1 MRWKKGMVLA
11 VASLAFAAAILWG
24 TGRRTGEAQSRPSVK
39 TDASQITR
47 GAAAFAGED
56 FGGISMHALDS
67 NGLPWKLTAAALVLD
82 EQRRDP
88 SADVT
93 LATLSR
99 VLKRFGFLYPSHI
112 ENMPDD
118 VTALKTGMPL
128 GMTFGEISPIGGS
141 RIEVA
146 NLGCAACH
154 AGVTYSADGEPQT
167 DQAVLGMANSS
178 LDLEAYTQAIFRA
191 MRRHL
196 SSDRLLG
203 AAETLYPD
211 MDWRERQSLR
221 WIVLPLAKKRMSE
234 LKNADRAMPFPN
246 GASGSTNGV
255 AALKFALGTPLAGN
269 GPLDAGVVSIP
280 DLGDRVWKT
289 SLLVD
294 GAYSAPRK
302 QRQSITTATSLDAQ
316 HLRSL
321 AEIMTFFTVPSM
333 GVHPD
338 NARSGM
344 KDVVDITAFLKAYR
358 PQVFPGIV
366 DTQAAARGSQ
376 IYSAVCAACH
386 GDYAA
391 SIQGM
396 KLARFPNW
404 IGDVGT
410 DRLRQ
415 SVFDQALAQA
425 VEKTTYRDL
434 ISVSHG
440 RGYVAPPLTGIW
452 ASAPYL
458 HNGSVPT
465 LSALLSP
472 STRPAKFQ
480 VGGHALDFVN
490 VGINL
495 GPNGGFAS
503 NYMPFAQPV
512 WIDTAQAGR
521 SNSGHRIGEKLT
533 EQEKRDLIEFL
544 KRL

>member
-1 MRWKKGMVLA
+1 MRWPKAMILTA
-11 VASLAFAAAILWG
+11 ASLALAAAVLWG
-24 TGRRTGEAQSRPSVK
+24 TGRRTGDAQSRPSVAVE
-39 TDASQITR
+39 ASQVSR

-88 SADVT
+88 SAEVT
-93 LATLSR
+93 PATLSR
-99 VLKRFGFLYPSHI
+99 ILKRFGFLYPTQI
-112 ENMPDD
+112 QNLPDD
-118 VTALKTGMPL
+118 VAQLKNELPL

-141 RIEVA
+141 RIDVA

-154 AGVTYSADGEPQT
+154 AGVTYSEDGKPRT
-167 DQAVLGMANSS
+167 DRAVLGMANTS
-178 LDLEAYTQAIFRA
+178 LDLEAYTQAIFDA
-191 MRRHL
+191 MRRYI
-196 SSDRLLG
+196 SSDSLL
-203 AAETLYPD
+203 AATETLYPN

-246 GASGSTNGV
+246 GAPGSTNGV

-294 GAYSAPRK
+294 GAYSVPLK
-302 QRQSITTATSLDAQ
+302 QRQSLTTATSLTAQ

-338 NARSGM
+338 NAQSGL
-344 KDVVDITAFLKAYR
+344 KDAVDITAFLKAYR
-358 PQVFPGIV
+358 PQAFPGTV
-366 DTQAAARGSQ
+366 DMQAAVRGSQ
-376 IYSAVCAACH
+376 IYAAVCAACH
-386 GDYAA
+386 GDYTA
-391 SIQGM
+391 STQGT
-396 KLARFPNW
+396 KLTQFPNW

-425 VEKTTYRDL
+425 VEKTSYKDL

-472 STRPAKFQ
+472 STRPIKFQ

-495 GPNGGFAS
+495 SADGTFAS
-503 NYMPFAQPV
+503 NYAPFAQPV
-512 WIDTAQAGR
+512 WIDTTQPGR
-521 SNSGHRIGEKLT
+521 SNAGHRVGEKLT
-533 EQEKRDLIEFL
+533 GKEKRDLIEFL